1 MKFYAVQLI
10 DAVRHLHKNGIAH
23 RDLKLEN
30 ILINK
35 EGYLKIIDFGI
46 SKKFEKGK
54 NTKTICGTVE
64 YMAPEI
70 TKKKGYGMA
79 VDWWAV
85 GIIIYQLAFGA
96 NPFNLSRKKLSPEE
110 FKKNTE
116 TLDVVFPDHKEHEY
130 TESLKTLI
138 SKLLIKEPD
147 NRLNCDKVGIE
158 NDPWF
163 KDIIWN

>member
-46 SKKFEKGK
+46 SKKFEKGHS
-54 NTKTICGTVE
+54 TKTICGTVE

-85 GIIIYQLAFGA
+85 GIILYQLAFGA
-96 NPFNLSRKKLSPEE
+96 NPFNL
-110 FKKNTE
+110 
-116 TLDVVFPDHKEHEY
+116 
-130 TESLKTLI
+130 
-138 SKLLIKEPD
+138 
-147 NRLNCDKVGIE
+147 
-158 NDPWF
+158 
-163 KDIIWN
+163 